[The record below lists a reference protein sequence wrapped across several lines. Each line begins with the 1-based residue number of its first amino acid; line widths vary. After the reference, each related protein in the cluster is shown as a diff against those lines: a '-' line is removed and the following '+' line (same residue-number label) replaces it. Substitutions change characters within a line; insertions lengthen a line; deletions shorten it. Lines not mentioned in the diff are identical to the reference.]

1 MAAPYWYS
9 TNGKSIQM
17 TMQTI
22 DDQIIRRALTT
33 AFPGIRPSDADFLI
47 KSGEVKQVPASTV
60 VCAEGEVEYTFYV
73 ILDGEF
79 RVSKVINDDEDRQL
93 NQLHPGAFFG
103 EMAIID
109 NAPRAATVASLTD
122 ATVLEIH
129 KGVFEK
135 ALQDSPS
142 MSQAMMREVSK
153 RLRDNDELAIEDL
166 RQKAKELADAYQQL
180 AELESARQEFLTTI
194 AHELRTPLTSASGF
208 MQMVRLGMFQG
219 DDAQGALETV
229 GRNIDIIVSLTN
241 DILFLQEMDLIL
253 ADFEPVDMQALVA
266 AAVEAE
272 REHAEKYDIQVN
284 VSAPDDLPAALG
296 DATSLERVVVA
307 VLNNAIKFSS
317 IGRAVDVSLAYVSPH
332 VVLTVIDEGIGITE
346 EMLPRIYDR
355 FVRLEEFEGRLFG
368 GVGLGLSIA
377 KEVIDQH
384 EGSIEVESKSKQGAT
399 VKVLLKAANQ
409 D

>member
-1 MAAPYWYS
+1 M
-9 TNGKSIQM
+9 
-17 TMQTI
+17 MQTL
-22 DDQIIRRALTT
+22 DDQIIHRALTT
-33 AFPGIRPSDADFLI
+33 AFPGIRPGDADFLI
-47 KSGEVKQVPASTV
+47 RSGKVMQVPASTV
-60 VCAEGEVEYTFYV
+60 VCAEGEVEYTFYI

-79 RVSKVINDDEDRQL
+79 RVSKVINDDEDREL

-109 NAPRAATVASLTD
+109 NAPRAATVAASKD
-122 ATVLEIH
+122 STVLEIH
-129 KGVFEK
+129 KDVFEK
-135 ALQDSPS
+135 ALQGSPS

-219 DDAQGALETV
+219 EDAQSALETV

-253 ADFEPVDMQALVA
+253 ADFEPVDMQALVEA
-266 AAVEAE
+266 AIETE
-272 REHAEKYDIQVN
+272 REHAEKYDIDIA
-284 VSAPDDLPAALG
+284 VSVPEDLPAALG

-307 VLNNAIKFSS
+307 VLNNAIKFSALGS
-317 IGRAVDVSLAYVSPH
+317 RVAVNLAHHDPNI
-332 VVLTVIDEGIGITE
+332 VLTVSDEGIGISK
-346 EMLPRIYDR
+346 EMLPSIYDR

-384 EGSIEVESKSKQGAT
+384 AGTIEVESEVKQGT
-399 VKVLLKAANQ
+399 KFKILLKAARNP
-409 D
+409 

>member
-1 MAAPYWYS
+1 
-9 TNGKSIQM
+9 
-17 TMQTI
+17 MQTI
-22 DDQIIRRALTT
+22 DDQIIRQALTT
-33 AFPGIRPSDADFLI
+33 AFPGIRPADADFLMS
-47 KSGEVKQVPASTV
+47 SGEVKQIPASMV

-79 RVSKVINDDEDRQL
+79 RVSKVINDDEDRLL
-93 NQLHPGAFFG
+93 NMLTPGAFFG

-109 NAPRAATVASLTD
+109 NAPRAATVSASTE

-129 KGVFEK
+129 KDVFEK

-219 DDAQGALETV
+219 DDAQTALETV

-253 ADFEPVDMQALVA
+253 ADFEPIDMQVLVA

-272 REHAEKYDIQVN
+272 REHAKKYEVTLN
-284 VSAPDDLPAALG
+284 VSTLDELPAALG
-296 DATSLERVVVA
+296 DATSLERVVIA
-307 VLNNAIKFSS
+307 VLNNAIKFSP
-317 IGRAVDVSLAYVSPH
+317 IGGTVDIDLGYVNPH
-332 VVLTVIDEGIGITE
+332 VILTLCDEGIGISKE
-346 EMLPRIYDR
+346 LLPRIYDR
-355 FVRLEEFEGRLFG
+355 FVRIEEHEGRLFG

-384 EGSIEVESKSKQGAT
+384 EGLLHVTSEVNEGTTFKI
-399 VKVLLKAANQ
+399 LLKAVA
-409 D
+409 DP